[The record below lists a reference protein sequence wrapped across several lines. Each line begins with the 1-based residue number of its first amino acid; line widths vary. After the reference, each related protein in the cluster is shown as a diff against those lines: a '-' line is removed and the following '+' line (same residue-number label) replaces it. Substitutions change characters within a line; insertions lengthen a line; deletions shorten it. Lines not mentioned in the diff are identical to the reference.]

1 MVGKEAV
8 WVGCAVQQQQAGGPV
23 TSHLARR
30 LHILWLLLAQPDEH
44 ERERG
49 ALSTMA
55 MLAEGKKK
63 KDKAL

>member
-1 MVGKEAV
+1 MG
-8 WVGCAVQQQQAGGPV
+8 WVCCAAAAGWRRAGTWDPV